1 MECQIKTQFCT
12 YCNGVKMSI
21 GDKCGS
27 CLNPIQQEKDTS
39 NNDERCNQCHS
50 FNVYIHEQ
58 EYSTV
63 CEDCGHVKNN
73 NIKDTAE
80 WTNYSGDSNRIVM
93 SRCSMSTSLNLAS
106 SLGSYISNSKY
117 GNFTVQGKYKDD
129 KGEFI
134 TFEKTIS
141 LSKLNIRQ
149 SKTNEENR
157 YDRVIEYL
165 NKFDWGRDIIG
176 KSLLYWKVIKNSQY
190 KGRVRKAILAL
201 CVHYALCTIPGAN
214 HTYSYVCEKMDITL
228 KEFTKAKQIFP
239 RYRLT
244 SQNPLSKQSLN
255 SSSLINTISYH
266 IVGKLK
272 LPYKDYVPKCLEVH
286 KLNKTKL
293 QKKRF
298 RPNTILFGVMYTV
311 IKDKDKVVPK
321 RRIIQYLERYCSVY
335 TMNNVYEEINN

>member
-12 YCNGVKMSI
+12 HCNGVKMLI
-21 GDKCGS
+21 GGQCGS
-27 CLNPIQQEKDTS
+27 CLKPIQEKESS
-39 NNDERCNQCHS
+39 NNDDDRCIQCNS
-50 FNVYIHEQ
+50 LNVYIHEQ

-63 CEDCGHVKNN
+63 CEECGHVKNN

-117 GNFTVQGKYKDD
+117 GNFTVQGKYTD
-129 KGEFI
+129 KETGVLV

-157 YDRVIEYL
+157 YDHVIKYL

-190 KGRVRKAILAL
+190 KGRVREAILAL

-214 HTYSYVCEKMDITL
+214 HTPSYVCEKMNIPIKD
-228 KEFTKAKQIFP
+228 FTKAKQIFP
-239 RYRLT
+239 RYRLLT
-244 SQNPLSKQSLN
+244 SNPLSKKSFN
-255 SSSLINTISYH
+255 SSINNTISYH

-272 LPYKDYVPKCLEVH
+272 LPYKYYVPKCLEVH

-311 IKDKDKVVPK
+311 IKEKDKVIPK
-321 RRIIQYLERYCSVY
+321 RIIKYLERYCSVY
-335 TMNNVYEEINN
+335 TMNNVYDEINN